1 MPGVPTGAP
10 GTVVVTPSI
19 EAMTPASDVPDAP
32 SVPVS
37 DAATLDLAGR
47 LRSPLLQLHFLVR
60 RNTPGPDLTP
70 AQQAALQ
77 SLLLLGPVRMGELAR
92 YLRIRLPSAT
102 SAVDGLERLGLAQR
116 SPDPDDGRAVVVG
129 LSEHGERLTSE
140 LVAARNEM
148 LAGHLSA
155 MSDEDRANL
164 DRAIP
169 ALHRL
174 MDRYRDDI

>member
-1 MPGVPTGAP
+1 MTSA
-10 GTVVVTPSI
+10 S
-19 EAMTPASDVPDAP
+19 EAPDAVSAP
-32 SVPVS
+32 SAPS
-37 DAATLDLAGR
+37 PGAAIDDLAAR

-102 SAVDGLERLGLAQR
+102 SAVDGLERLGLAER
-116 SPDPDDGRAVVVG
+116 SPDPDDGRAVVVR
-129 LSEHGERLTSE
+129 LSEHGQQLTSE
-140 LVAARNEM
+140 LVAARNAM
-148 LAGHLSA
+148 LAGHLGELT
-155 MSDEDRANL
+155 DEDRANL

-174 MDRYRDDI
+174 MDRYREDL